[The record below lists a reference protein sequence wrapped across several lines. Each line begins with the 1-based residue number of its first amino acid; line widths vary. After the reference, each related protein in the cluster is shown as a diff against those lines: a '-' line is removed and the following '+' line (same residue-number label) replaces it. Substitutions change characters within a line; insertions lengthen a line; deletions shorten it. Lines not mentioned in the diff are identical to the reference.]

1 MLSLKK
7 AESSFL
13 PEIHCWGFRGED
25 EAMAQIIKEVILFCS
40 EGLVFHNLDF
50 INTYHQVQ
58 NSKSTNTLVPSFLWS
73 VP

>member
-1 MLSLKK
+1 
-7 AESSFL
+7 
-13 PEIHCWGFRGED
+13 
-25 EAMAQIIKEVILFCS
+25 MAQIIKEVILFCS